1 MSYQPQFTI
10 TPGLLARVEGIAAL
24 RERILGAAIQVPWI
38 PSLQKDSRA
47 RNTHSST
54 AIEGNP
60 LTLEEVRALEEGT
73 TVAVSERS
81 RREVLNYFA
90 ALRHVEKQAPEKR
103 LTHEDIF
110 RVHAI
115 IAGEVMD
122 QGEAGRYRT
131 MRVRVGQ
138 YVPPPPADVSG
149 LMFELLE
156 WWNNK
161 ARGLSPVLSSAIVHC
176 RFEAIHPFG
185 DGNGRTG
192 RALALWEL
200 YRRGFDSHHIFA
212 VDEFYWENRPRYYAA
227 LDAVRG
233 RGEDLTA
240 WLEYCAEGLQQTLER
255 VWERMGQ
262 FSIASAGERLVLRPR
277 QERLLKLLGV
287 RGGMAPVE
295 LWAALGVSKQG
306 AMDLLRP
313 LMKAG
318 LVKRVGTL
326 KTGCYVLTGPS

>member
-1 MSYQPQFTI
+1 MINPYPHSL
-10 TPGLLARVEGIAAL
+10 TP
-24 RERILGAAIQVPWI
+24 
-38 PSLQKDSRA
+38 
-47 RNTHSST
+47 SSDT
-54 AIEGNP
+54 
-60 LTLEEVRALEEGT
+60 EV
-73 TVAVSERS
+73 
-81 RREVLNYFA
+81 
-90 ALRHVEKQAPEKR
+90 
-103 LTHEDIF
+103 
-110 RVHAI
+110 
-115 IAGEVMD
+115 AG
-122 QGEAGRYRT
+122 
-131 MRVRVGQ
+131 
-138 YVPPPPADVSG
+138 
-149 LMFELLE
+149 
-156 WWNNK
+156 
-161 ARGLSPVLSSAIVHC
+161 PVTS
-176 RFEAIHPFG
+176 
-185 DGNGRTG
+185 D
-192 RALALWEL
+192 
-200 YRRGFDSHHIFA
+200 HIFA

-233 RGEDLTA
+233 SGEDLTA